1 MFNHDVVNFQVEK
14 FHLTDVPTDIGVGL
28 RRKDT
33 GETLAIVSEQYTPTQ
48 YLEITDAVEEALNQS
63 GLDLT
68 DAEFET
74 KSYDGGARLELITKF
89 PAHPMEIAEGD
100 IVVPEF
106 KFRTSHN
113 STWSNNGYVGA
124 FRSFCYNSLVS
135 GNVLGYVYGKH
146 TKNFSVPQFA
156 AKIRTAAEYI
166 AGDGMEQMRK
176 WYNTPINRD
185 TAIDLFTET
194 LAHRQDNVK
203 REQVANKKKLSN
215 LMKIFDEEN
224 RYLLGQGR
232 YEKYAQRTEGTLW
245 TAYQAATYWS
255 SHPEYGGKE
264 GSKAHTT
271 KVTRED
277 QVKKMLNHRLW
288 KELEVC

>member
-89 PAHPMEIAEGD
+89 PAHPMEISEGD
-100 IVVPEF
+100 VVVPEF

-124 FRSFCYNSLVS
+124 FRAFCYNSLVS

-166 AGDGMEQMRK
+166 AGDGMEQMQR
-176 WYNTPINRD
+176 WCDTPIKRD

-203 REQVANKKKLSN
+203 REAGSQ
-215 LMKIFDEEN
+215 
-224 RYLLGQGR
+224 Q
-232 YEKYAQRTEGTLW
+232 
-245 TAYQAATYWS
+245 
-255 SHPEYGGKE
+255 KE
-264 GSKAHTT
+264 TI
-271 KVTRED
+271 
-277 QVKKMLNHRLW
+277 
-288 KELEVC
+288 

>member
-1 MFNHDVVNFQVEK
+1 MFNHEAIDFSVSK
-14 FHLTDVPTDIGVGL
+14 FPLINVPTDVGVGL
-28 RRKDT
+28 MRNDT
-33 GETLAIVSEQYTPTQ
+33 RETLAIVSEHYHPTQ
-48 YLEITDAVEEALNQS
+48 YLEITDAVEESLRQS

-68 DAEFET
+68 DAQFET
-74 KSYDGGARLELITKF
+74 NVYDKGARLELVAKF
-89 PAHPMEIAEGD
+89 PAHPMKISEGD
-100 IVVPEF
+100 VVVPELR
-106 KFRTSHN
+106 FRTSQN
-113 STWSNNGYVGA
+113 QTWANNGYVGA
-124 FRSFCYNSLVS
+124 FRSLCYNSLVS
-135 GNVLGYVYGKH
+135 GNVLAYVYGKH

-166 AGDGMEQMRK
+166 AGDGMNQMQR
-176 WYNTPINRD
+176 WCDTPINRD

-232 YEKYAQRTEGTLW
+232 YEKYAQRNEGTLW

-277 QVKKMLNHRLW
+277 QVKKMLNHKMW